1 MLRMMQIDIEVMDN
15 SPFICLHIVFGGCS
29 KWKFSHYFLFIRVAF
44 KFVFIHQNDFK
55 DVNYFLCMCQVA
67 V

>member
-15 SPFICLHIVFGGCS
+15 SPFICLRIVFGGCS

-44 KFVFIHQNDFK
+44 KFDAHCVDTSE
-55 DVNYFLCMCQVA
+55 
-67 V
+67 